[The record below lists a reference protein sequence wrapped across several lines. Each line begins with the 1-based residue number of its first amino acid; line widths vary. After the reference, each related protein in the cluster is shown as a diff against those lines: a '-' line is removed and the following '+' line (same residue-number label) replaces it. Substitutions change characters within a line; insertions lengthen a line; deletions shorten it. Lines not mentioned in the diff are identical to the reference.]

1 MLAAKRMEWH
11 RLGLQYGNCNLGCF
25 GGRDLHVNV
34 LLGFMLI
41 VGVKPD
47 VRAHKLRPYVLDI
60 GRAGGRRETHARQ

>member
-41 VGVKPD
+41 VGVKSD
-47 VRAHKLRPYVLDI
+47 VRA
-60 GRAGGRRETHARQ
+60 RQ